1 MMRNIRIKSEH
12 DVKRNIC
19 IILYGAN
26 ILLIVIERRNAHDI
40 QSAHGWS
47 RFPKGTE
54 SSLIDGGG
62 RGRAKSPFDHGGFGG
77 SLEASPNGDGTAKRS
92 LVHKGSM
99 PMMHH
104 KRACLKFCRAI
115 FEA

>member
-26 ILLIVIERRNAHDI
+26 ILLIVIERRNAHGI

-47 RFPKGTE
+47 RFPKGVE
-54 SSLIDGGG
+54 SSLVDGG
-62 RGRAKSPFDHGGFGG
+62 SGG
-77 SLEASPNGDGTAKRS
+77 ERS
-92 LVHKGSM
+92 LPLTMGVLGAAWKLPQMVMERPNVSWCI
-99 PMMHH
+99 
-104 KRACLKFCRAI
+104 KAQCR
-115 FEA
+115 

>member
-26 ILLIVIERRNAHDI
+26 ILLIVIERRNAHGI

-47 RFPKGTE
+47 RLPKDIE
-54 SSLIDGGG
+54 SSLVDGVQ
-62 RGRAKSPFDHGGFGG
+62 GRAKVSPIMVCRG
-77 SLEASPNGDGTAKRS
+77 AGT
-92 LVHKGSM
+92 L
-99 PMMHH
+99 
-104 KRACLKFCRAI
+104 L
-115 FEA
+115 